1 MAKRNRKKRNSG
13 FGFLAF
19 IILFLFGIIAYNR
32 FELESERKEQKAKL
46 AQLQVLYEEEQERT
60 LQLEQEKA
68 YRQTTKYIEDLAREK
83 LGLVYEEEII
93 FEEQEKSD

>member
-1 MAKRNRKKRNSG
+1 MAKRTSKKRNSG

-19 IILFLFGIIAYNR
+19 IILFLFCVIAYNR
-32 FELESERKEQKAKL
+32 FELESDRKEQKAKL

-93 FEEQEKSD
+93 FEEQEKK